1 MYDEAYN
8 IKYNWEKILPDDVL
22 QYHNL
27 VTQQT
32 NAPVNLQMGTVF
44 PFVASCMGPKTR
56 GHFLT
61 TPSCLNLFWIVVAAS
76 GAGKSQ
82 SRKRFITD
90 ALQYILS
97 NGCVHIEDFDILNIK
112 YNWEKILPDDVLQY
126 HNLVAQQT
134 NALVDLQMGTVFPFV
149 ASCMGPKKRGHFLTT
164 PSCLNLFW
172 IVVAAS
178 GAGKSQ
184 SRKRFITDALQ
195 YILSNGCV
203 HIEDFEISKFTRAGK
218 QFNIIHIL
226 YISTN
231 CF

>member
-1 MYDEAYN
+1 MHTFRCIRRFYKYSLEIFGSSDLYSSLGKTNMSHSAVSYTAEKLYEEAYN
-8 IKYNWEKILPDDVL
+8 IKYNWEKILPDDVF

-32 NAPVNLQMGTVF
+32 NAPVNLQMGTVL

-90 ALQYILS
+90 ALEYILS
-97 NGCVHIEDFDILNIK
+97 NG
-112 YNWEKILPDDVLQY
+112 
-126 HNLVAQQT
+126 
-134 NALVDLQMGTVFPFV
+134 
-149 ASCMGPKKRGHFLTT
+149 R
-164 PSCLNLFW
+164 
-172 IVVAAS
+172 
-178 GAGKSQ
+178 
-184 SRKRFITDALQ
+184 
-195 YILSNGCV
+195 V

-218 QFNIIHIL
+218 EFNIIHIL